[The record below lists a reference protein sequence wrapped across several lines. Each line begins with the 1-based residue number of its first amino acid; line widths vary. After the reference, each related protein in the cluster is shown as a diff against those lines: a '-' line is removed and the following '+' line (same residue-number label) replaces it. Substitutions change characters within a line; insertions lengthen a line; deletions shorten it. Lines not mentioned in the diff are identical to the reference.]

1 MASEVGLVSDLTR
14 FKRSSSP
21 SVPGRVRSSPSRRM
35 SVRNVQVRTRMRCPV
50 PERRVARTSL
60 MCHCNLYHSK
70 WRLAA
75 YGGFSSEENIIV
87 LEARSILH
95 AVRHAESNYPSG
107 RLLIFPS
114 NLALVPALCKGHS
127 FFTLLSVM
135 RRIFA
140 SGFRAGFVLSF
151 KGNRFFNRDYDPSK
165 SLLHVRAQR
174 IARSSPAQT
183 NDQDSLSPSLKG
195 LPSLGRR
202 IASPFWCLMV
212 LVFR

>member
-1 MASEVGLVSDLTR
+1 MVLSLTGQGSREVPGPSIRARSRALLSLAPDVGSEC
-14 FKRSSSP
+14 SSSDENE
-21 SVPGRVRSSPSRRM
+21 VSR
-35 SVRNVQVRTRMRCPV
+35 
-50 PERRVARTSL
+50 ARKESRADFLEVSL
-60 MCHCNLYHSK
+60 RLLYHSK

-75 YGGFSSEENIIV
+75 YGGFSREENIIV
-87 LEARSILH
+87 LEARSILY

-107 RLLIFPS
+107 RLLIFSS
-114 NLALVPALCKGHS
+114 NLALVPALCKGHT

-165 SLLHVRAQR
+165 SLLHVRPQR